1 MSIFKRDE
9 NPRDKIRRKV
19 VSRLRN
25 ITTGEV
31 IRWADNTITGIGQ
44 NMRETQ
50 KNLNRS
56 DPAQALMHLEDM
68 RQGAVSLLAAIQVLE
83 ERVNQEA

>member
-1 MSIFKRDE
+1 MNIFKRAD
-9 NPRDKIRRKV
+9 NPKEKIRRKV
-19 VSRLRN
+19 LNRLRN
-25 ITTGEV
+25 TTTGEL

-68 RQGAVSLLAAIQVLE
+68 RTGAVSLLAAIQVLE
-83 ERVNQEA
+83 ERVNQS